1 MTRVT
6 VLDERPAYSRWLL
19 HGIIGGVIAGIV
31 FAMFEMV
38 MAVVQLGSESFFM
51 PLRMIGGIALGERA
65 LEPATS
71 LVVAGGAGLAVHMMM
86 SALYG
91 ATIAM
96 VAAVV
101 PQLRA
106 RTAWLVL
113 WASVAGFALWI
124 VNFYVIAPIAGL
136 ALVPGWDRPRGA
148 IHRPYLRVRLAARR
162 LPRSIRPSALSP
174 SALSPARA

>member
-6 VLDERPAYSRWLL
+6 VLDERPVYSRWLV

-38 MAVVQLGSESFFM
+38 MAVVQMGSEAFFM

-65 LEPATS
+65 LDPATS
-71 LVVAGGAGLAVHMMM
+71 LVVAGGAGIAVHMMM
-86 SALYG
+86 SVLYG

-101 PQLRA
+101 AQLRT

-113 WASVAGFALWI
+113 WTSVAGLALWM
-124 VNFYVIAPIAGL
+124 VNFYVIAPIAGWRWFPDATDPAVQFIAHTFVFGSL
-136 ALVPGWDRPRGA
+136 LGVYLDRF
-148 IHRPYLRVRLAARR
+148 
-162 LPRSIRPSALSP
+162 
-174 SALSPARA
+174 ARAR